1 MKEFFAISPS
11 DRKALTDRI
20 AARAWDTFH
29 LGIVLG
35 VLLLL
40 YALASGVGL
49 FFYEEQIPLAQ
60 LATTF
65 LVYAIIVVLITL
77 VNRRRGGSWATGFG
91 MGFRQLK
98 KLSLSPLL
106 YLATLPFLML
116 AAKAWHLL
124 LHYGFGVEIEL
135 QEVAQIFTQELSW
148 LQMLYILMAIFV
160 APFYE
165 ELMFRGLVFPYL
177 VKRGGLAAGTVLVS
191 LLFAG
196 MHFHLPSFVP
206 LFLLSA
212 ALCLAYWR
220 TGSLW
225 VGIGM
230 HAIFNAV
237 SILALNIIAS

>member
-1 MKEFFAISPS
+1 MKELLAISPS
-11 DRKALTDRI
+11 DREALTDRI
-20 AARAWDTFH
+20 ADRAWDTFQ

-49 FFYEEQIPLAQ
+49 FFHEEQIPLVQ
-60 LATTF
+60 LATTLLIY
-65 LVYAIIVVLITL
+65 LVVVVAITL
-77 VNRRRGGSWATGFG
+77 LNRHRGGSWAGGFG

-106 YLATLPFLML
+106 YLATLPILLL

-124 LHYGFGVEIEL
+124 LQYGFGVEIEL
-135 QEVAQIFTQELSW
+135 QKVAQIFTQELSW
-148 LQMLYILMAIFV
+148 LQIIYVLMAVFV

-165 ELMFRGLVFPYL
+165 ELIFRGLVFPYL
-177 VKRGGLAAGTVLVS
+177 AKRAGLAGGTALVS

-206 LFLLSA
+206 LVLLSA
-212 ALCLAYWR
+212 VLCLAYWR

-237 SILALNIIAS
+237 SILALIMVA

>member
-1 MKEFFAISPS
+1 MKELFAIHPD
-11 DRKALTDRI
+11 DRQTLTDRI
-20 AARAWDTFH
+20 TARAWNTFP

-49 FFYEEQIPLAQ
+49 FFLKEQIPLAQ

-65 LVYAIIVVLITL
+65 LVYAIVVAVIAF
-77 VNRRRGGSWATGFG
+77 VNRRCGGSWEPTFG
-91 MGFRQLK
+91 LGFRQLR
-98 KLSLSPLL
+98 KLALSPLL
-106 YLATLPFLML
+106 YLATLPLL
-116 AAKAWHLL
+116 LLSAKAWHLL
-124 LHYGFGVEIEL
+124 LQYGFGVEIEL

-148 LQMLYILMAIFV
+148 LQILYVLMAVFV

-177 VKRGGLAAGTVLVS
+177 AKRGGLAAGTVLVS

-237 SILALNIIAS
+237 SILALILIAS

>member
-1 MKEFFAISPS
+1 MKGFFSISPTG
-11 DRKALTDRI
+11 REALTGRI
-20 AARAWDTFH
+20 SDRAWDTFH

-35 VLLLL
+35 ALLLL
-40 YALASGVGL
+40 YALASGVGQ
-49 FFYEEQIPLAQ
+49 FFHEEQIPLVQ
-60 LATTF
+60 LATTLLIYAVVVA
-65 LVYAIIVVLITL
+65 LVTL
-77 VNRRRGGSWATGFG
+77 VNHRSGSSWAGGFG
-91 MGFRQLK
+91 MGIRQLK

-106 YLATLPFLML
+106 YLATLPFLLL

-124 LHYGFGVEIEL
+124 LQYGFGVKIEL

-148 LQMLYILMAIFV
+148 LQILYVLMAVFV
-160 APFYE
+160 APFFE
-165 ELMFRGLVFPYL
+165 ELMFRGLMFPYL
-177 VKRGGLAAGTVLVS
+177 AKRAGLAGGTAVVS

-196 MHFHLPSFVP
+196 MPFHLPSFVP

-212 ALCLAYWR
+212 VLCLAYWR

-237 SILALNIIAS
+237 SILALNLAG